1 MNQAIYSMTHAEA
14 IEAYVAACDMMK
26 RADMDE
32 TITDEQYA
40 AALAT
45 AREIMDTHLG
55 MADLVKL
62 VMDKRI
68 HPRFGK

>member
-1 MNQAIYSMTHAEA
+1 MNQTIYSMTHAEA
-14 IEAYVAACDMMK
+14 IEAYVAACALMK
-26 RADMDE
+26 QADMDE
-32 TITDEQYA
+32 TITDDQYA
-40 AALAT
+40 TALAT
-45 AREIMDTHLG
+45 AREIIDTHLG